1 MQNALPIRVRLG
13 PFAVD
18 LKAGELHR
26 GERKARLQEQPFQIL
41 LMLVERSGNLVTL
54 EEIKKKLWPNDTVVE
69 FDHSIHTAMK
79 KLRQALE
86 DSAENPRYIETVARR
101 GYRLIMPVESLDS
114 TPGDGPASDE
124 DSSSHDGNEAQSK
137 PEPGVLIG
145 KKLSH
150 YRVLEVVG
158 GGGMGMVY
166 KAEDLKLGRRVALKF
181 LPEELATDSLTL
193 QRFEREART
202 ASSLN
207 HPNICTIHEVEE
219 HEGQPF
225 IVMELMEGET
235 LRDRLASVTAGG
247 KAISLHEL
255 LDIAV
260 QIAAGLQAAHEK
272 GIIHRDIKPANIF
285 LTIQGQVKI
294 LDFGLAKLT
303 VAATGIAADERGE
316 DGAHGVQ
323 TKARRETAIE
333 HSLSRTGMAMGTA
346 GYMSPEQARGEKL
359 DARSDLFSFGMV
371 LYEMATGQRA
381 FSGDTAAILKDA
393 ILNHTPAPVR
403 ELNSTLPLRL
413 EQIINKALEK
423 NREQRYQHAS
433 EIRADLTRL
442 IPRKEPSRAGARR
455 RLVVGGVIALLLV
468 GVSLW
473 WVKRQSSFPREVP
486 ELKQRQLTSNSTEDP
501 VAGGSISPDGRYLAY
516 ADLRGIHIK
525 ELATGEMRTVPQP
538 EELSG
543 LQVNWGIPTN
553 WVADGSR
560 FVANANIAGKPS
572 SIWVI
577 AMVGGAPRKLRNDAY
592 AWAVSRGDPW
602 VAFTTDLGRVNYR
615 EMWRMRPDGEQ
626 ASKLFESDENS
637 GFYGAD
643 WSPDGQRLSYL
654 GYREAANKR
663 DVSVESR
670 DLKGGP
676 AIVAVPQGVADWTW
690 SPDGRIIYVRGEE
703 GAFAK
708 GCNFWSIRID
718 RRSGEPSG
726 TPRRLTNWAG
736 FCMNDP
742 TVTANGKQLAFRK
755 LAAQTTVYVANLEP
769 SGLRIAA
776 LRRLALDEGM
786 NYPAAWTADS
796 KAVIYQSYRDGQWTI
811 LKKPLDE
818 NVGETVVA
826 RVKDAGG
833 APATVSPD
841 GTWVLYPDASN
852 KDGSPATPPI
862 RLMRVA
868 ITGGSP
874 ELVLSGPIY
883 QGPACAKSPARLCV
897 IAEPTAD
904 HKQLAFTA
912 FDPVKGRGGELSRFD
927 TNPTQ
932 GAHYVWDLSP
942 DGTRIAILKH
952 SSGAIDILPLNGQA
966 SQKVVVKGWSSLL
979 SLNWAADGKSVF
991 ASSETK
997 KGAVLL
1003 RVDLRGNA
1011 SVLWEQNGSVAPWN
1025 RPEGAGRVSAP
1036 WAIPSPDGRHVA
1048 IYDWKLSA
1056 NMWMME
1062 NF

>member
-13 PFAVD
+13 PFVVD
-18 LKAGELHR
+18 LKAGELCK

-41 LMLVERSGNLVTL
+41 LMLVERSGDLVTL

-124 DSSSHDGNEAQSK
+124 ASSSHDGNAAQSK
-137 PEPGVLIG
+137 PKPGILIG

-207 HPNICTIHEVEE
+207 HPNICTIHVVEE

-225 IVMELMEGET
+225 IVMELMEGQS
-235 LRDRLASVTAGG
+235 LRDRLASVTSGG

-260 QIAAGLQAAHEK
+260 QIAGGLQAAHEK

-285 LTIQGQVKI
+285 LTTQGQVKI

-323 TKARRETAIE
+323 IKARRETAIE

-371 LYEMATGQRA
+371 LYEIATGQRA

-393 ILNHTPAPVR
+393 ILNNTPAPVR

-433 EIRADLTRL
+433 EIRADLNPL
-442 IPRKEPSRAGARR
+442 IPRKESSRAGARR
-455 RLVVGGVIALLLV
+455 SLVFGGVIAMLLV

-473 WVKRQSSFPREVP
+473 WVKRQSSFLREVP

-525 ELATGEMRTVPQP
+525 ELATGEMRT
-538 EELSG
+538 
-543 LQVNWGIPTN
+543 
-553 WVADGSR
+553 
-560 FVANANIAGKPS
+560 S
-572 SIWVI
+572 S
-577 AMVGGAPRKLRNDAY
+577 
-592 AWAVSRGDPW
+592 
-602 VAFTTDLGRVNYR
+602 
-615 EMWRMRPDGEQ
+615 
-626 ASKLFESDENS
+626 
-637 GFYGAD
+637 
-643 WSPDGQRLSYL
+643 
-654 GYREAANKR
+654 
-663 DVSVESR
+663 
-670 DLKGGP
+670 
-676 AIVAVPQGVADWTW
+676 
-690 SPDGRIIYVRGEE
+690 
-703 GAFAK
+703 
-708 GCNFWSIRID
+708 
-718 RRSGEPSG
+718 
-726 TPRRLTNWAG
+726 
-736 FCMNDP
+736 
-742 TVTANGKQLAFRK
+742 
-755 LAAQTTVYVANLEP
+755 
-769 SGLRIAA
+769 
-776 LRRLALDEGM
+776 
-786 NYPAAWTADS
+786 
-796 KAVIYQSYRDGQWTI
+796 
-811 LKKPLDE
+811 
-818 NVGETVVA
+818 
-826 RVKDAGG
+826 
-833 APATVSPD
+833 
-841 GTWVLYPDASN
+841 
-852 KDGSPATPPI
+852 
-862 RLMRVA
+862 
-868 ITGGSP
+868 
-874 ELVLSGPIY
+874 
-883 QGPACAKSPARLCV
+883 
-897 IAEPTAD
+897 
-904 HKQLAFTA
+904 
-912 FDPVKGRGGELSRFD
+912 
-927 TNPTQ
+927 
-932 GAHYVWDLSP
+932 
-942 DGTRIAILKH
+942 
-952 SSGAIDILPLNGQA
+952 
-966 SQKVVVKGWSSLL
+966 
-979 SLNWAADGKSVF
+979 
-991 ASSETK
+991 
-997 KGAVLL
+997 
-1003 RVDLRGNA
+1003 
-1011 SVLWEQNGSVAPWN
+1011 
-1025 RPEGAGRVSAP
+1025 SA
-1036 WAIPSPDGRHVA
+1036 
-1048 IYDWKLSA
+1048 
-1056 NMWMME
+1056 
-1062 NF
+1062 